1 MSTPIFTISP
11 EMQSSWDDI
20 MGQMS
25 TFVSDTFADI
35 DMAYDWVCEMLEID
49 SFVDN
54 KEAWNDFWNKYQDA
68 ADDAGIDTNRIL
80 WHDAH

>member
-1 MSTPIFTISP
+1 MATPIFTISP

-20 MGQMS
+20 MNQMS
-25 TFVSDTFADI
+25 TFVVDTFADI
-35 DMAYDWVCEMLEID
+35 DMSYDWVCEMLDID
-49 SFVDN
+49 GFVEN

-68 ADDAGIDTNRIL
+68 ADLAGVDTNRIL

>member
-1 MSTPIFTISP
+1 MSTPIFTISS

-25 TFVSDTFADI
+25 TFVVDTFADL

-54 KEAWNDFWNKYQDA
+54 KEAWNDFWNNYQEA
-68 ADDAGIDTNRIL
+68 ADLAGVDTNRIL

>member
-35 DMAYDWVCEMLEID
+35 DSAYDWVCEMLEID

-80 WHDAH
+80 WH

>member
-1 MSTPIFTISP
+1 MSTPIFSISP
-11 EMQSSWDDI
+11 EMQSSWDDV

-25 TFVSDTFADI
+25 TFVVDTFADL

-68 ADDAGIDTNRIL
+68 ADLAGVDTNRIL

>member
-49 SFVDN
+49 FRN
-54 KEAWNDFWNKYQDA
+54 
-68 ADDAGIDTNRIL
+68 
-80 WHDAH
+80 

>member
-1 MSTPIFTISP
+1 
-11 EMQSSWDDI
+11 

-25 TFVSDTFADI
+25 TYVSDTFADI

-68 ADDAGIDTNRIL
+68 ADLAGVDTNRIL